1 MEKVSV
7 IVPVYNGEKSI
18 ERCAGSILNQDY
30 PELELILVDDG
41 SRDRSWEII
50 QAIAAADHRVKAIH
64 QENGGVSSARNR
76 ALAEASGTYVQFAD
90 VDDWLPMDAT
100 KMLVR
105 EMEAQSAELVVGDF
119 YRVVDGNVS
128 EKGSIEMGGALT
140 LQQYANAMMLSPAD
154 LYYGVLWNKLYRRD
168 IIEQYSIRMDENIS
182 YSEDMIFNL
191 EYLLHVKS
199 VAILKAPV
207 YYYQYTKGSLVDQS
221 LNLSSTIKMKK
232 SVIGYYNEFFRKTFD
247 APSYQERLPVIY
259 GYLLA
264 VSHDSLALPF
274 TPGTR
279 KLNAG
284 IDLSALS
291 GECGAAFPMR
301 SAILEARLLGRYL
314 ETLARKHGMDEAR
327 IKLLYFMEKMKEPC
341 SVESLCLLTGMGKP
355 AVIVAMARLLADG
368 LVRRESPLGGKERFS
383 FYAPELTK
391 ELQQLDQDV
400 DTVCFAGF
408 TDEEIRQYHKLEE
421 RIGNHILHHL
431 QAEKATESSHL
442 QAEKAT
448 ESSVPV

>member
-128 EKGSIEMGGALT
+128 EKGSIEVGGALT

-232 SVIGYYNEFFRKTFD
+232 SVIGYYNEFFRKTFNV
-247 APSYQERLPVIY
+247 PSYQERLPVIY

-368 LVRRESPLGGKERFS
+368 LVRCESPLGAKERFS

-431 QAEKATESSHL
+431 QAEKATESS
-442 QAEKAT
+442 
-448 ESSVPV
+448 VPV

>member
-7 IVPVYNGEKSI
+7 IVPVYNGEKNI
-18 ERCAGSILNQDY
+18 KRCADSVLNQDY
-30 PELELILVDDG
+30 PELELILIDDG

-50 QAIAAADHRVKAIH
+50 QTVAANDPRVKAIH

-100 KMLVR
+100 KLLVR
-105 EMEAQSAELVVGDF
+105 EMETRSSELVVGDF

-128 EKGSIEMGGALT
+128 EKGSIETGGTLT
-140 LQQYANAMMLSPAD
+140 LKQYADKMMLAPAD
-154 LYYGVLWNKLYRRD
+154 LYYGVLWNKLYQRD
-168 IIEQYSIRMDENIS
+168 IIERYDIRMDENIS

-232 SVIGYYNEFFRKTFD
+232 SVIGYYNEFFKKSFD
-247 APSYQERLPVIY
+247 APAYQERLPVIY

-279 KLNAG
+279 KLHAG
-284 IDLSALS
+284 ADLFALS
-291 GECGAAFPMR
+291 EESFTALPMR
-301 SAILEARLLGRYL
+301 SAILETRLIGRYL
-314 ETLARKHGMDEAR
+314 ETLGRKHGMDEAR
-327 IKLLYFMEKMKEPC
+327 IRLLYCMEKMQEPC

-368 LVRRESPLGGKERFS
+368 LVRRESSLGSKELFS
-383 FYAPELTK
+383 FQAPELTE
-391 ELQQLDQDV
+391 ELKQLDMDV
-400 DTVCFAGF
+400 DAVCFSEF
-408 TDEEIRQYHKLEE
+408 TEKEIQQYRILEE
-421 RIGNHILHHL
+421 RIGNCILQHL
-431 QAEKATESSHL
+431 KAESAKE
-442 QAEKAT
+442 
-448 ESSVPV
+448 

>member
-154 LYYGVLWNKLYRRD
+154 LYYGVLWNKLYRKD

-291 GECGAAFPMR
+291 GECGAAIPMR
-301 SAILEARLLGRYL
+301 SAVLEARLLGRYL

-431 QAEKATESSHL
+431 QAEKATESS
-442 QAEKAT
+442 
-448 ESSVPV
+448 VPV

>member
-232 SVIGYYNEFFRKTFD
+232 SVIGYYNEFFKKTFD

-291 GECGAAFPMR
+291 GECVEAFPMR

-368 LVRRESPLGGKERFS
+368 LVRCESPLGGKERFS

-400 DTVCFAGF
+400 DSVCFAGF
-408 TDEEIRQYHKLEE
+408 TDKEIRQYHKLEE

-431 QAEKATESSHL
+431 QAEKATESS
-442 QAEKAT
+442 
-448 ESSVPV
+448 VPV

>member
-76 ALAEASGTYVQFAD
+76 ALAEASGAYVQFAD

-105 EMEAQSAELVVGDF
+105 EIEAQSAELVVGDF

-191 EYLLHVKS
+191 EYLRHVKS

-291 GECGAAFPMR
+291 GECGAAIPMR

-431 QAEKATESSHL
+431 QAEKATESS
-442 QAEKAT
+442 
-448 ESSVPV
+448 VPV

>member
-119 YRVVDGNVS
+119 YRIVDGNVS

-291 GECGAAFPMR
+291 GECGAAIPMR
-301 SAILEARLLGRYL
+301 SAVLEARLLGRYL

-391 ELQQLDQDV
+391 ELQQLEQDV

-431 QAEKATESSHL
+431 QAEKATESS
-442 QAEKAT
+442 
-448 ESSVPV
+448 VPV

>member
-18 ERCAGSILNQDY
+18 KRCSDSILNQDY

-41 SRDRSWEII
+41 SRDCSWEIM
-50 QAIAAADHRVKAIH
+50 QALAAADHRVKAIH

-76 ALAEASGTYVQFAD
+76 ALAEASGTFVQFAD

-100 KMLVR
+100 KLLVR
-105 EMEAQSAELVVGDF
+105 EMEAQSSELVVGDF

-128 EKGSIEMGGALT
+128 EKGSIASGGTLT
-140 LQQYANAMMLSPAD
+140 LQQYADEMMLSPAD

-168 IIEQYSIRMDENIS
+168 IIERYGIRMDENIS

-191 EYLLHVKS
+191 EYLLHVKNI
-199 VAILKAPV
+199 AILKAPV

-232 SVIGYYNEFFRKTFD
+232 NVIGYYNEFFKKTFD
-247 APSYQERLPVIY
+247 APAYQERLPVIY

-279 KLNAG
+279 KLTAG
-284 IDLSALS
+284 SDLSALS
-291 GECGAAFPMR
+291 GESGTAFPMR
-301 SAILEARLLGRYL
+301 SAILETRLLGRYL
-314 ETLARKHGMDEAR
+314 ETLGRKHGMDEAYGKTCCDRGNGPTPGGRTGEARGPSRRRRTLLFPGAGAHRGTAAAGLGCGRSVFCR
-327 IKLLYFMEKMKEPC
+327 IYRRRA
-341 SVESLCLLTGMGKP
+341 P
-355 AVIVAMARLLADG
+355 AVPRVGGADRQPDSPPSAGRDSKRIVSLA
-368 LVRRESPLGGKERFS
+368 LSVQHLEAPFIIFRRNP
-383 FYAPELTK
+383 
-391 ELQQLDQDV
+391 
-400 DTVCFAGF
+400 VC
-408 TDEEIRQYHKLEE
+408 RK
-421 RIGNHILHHL
+421 
-431 QAEKATESSHL
+431 
-442 QAEKAT
+442 
-448 ESSVPV
+448 

>member
-1 MEKVSV
+1 MEKVSL

-76 ALAEASGTYVQFAD
+76 ALAEASGAYVQFTD

-128 EKGSIEMGGALT
+128 KKGSIEMGGALT
-140 LQQYANAMMLSPAD
+140 LQQYANAMMRSPAD

-247 APSYQERLPVIY
+247 ASSYQERLPVIY

-291 GECGAAFPMR
+291 GECGAAIPMR

-368 LVRRESPLGGKERFS
+368 LVRRESPFGGKERFS

-431 QAEKATESSHL
+431 QAEKATESS
-442 QAEKAT
+442 
-448 ESSVPV
+448 VPV

>member
-207 YYYQYTKGSLVDQS
+207 YYYQYTKGSLVNQS
-221 LNLSSTIKMKK
+221 LNLSSTFKMKK

-368 LVRRESPLGGKERFS
+368 LVRCESPLGGKERFS

-431 QAEKATESSHL
+431 QAEKATESS
-442 QAEKAT
+442 
-448 ESSVPV
+448 VPV

>member
-7 IVPVYNGEKSI
+7 IVPIYNGEKNI
-18 ERCAGSILNQDY
+18 KRCTDSVLNQDY
-30 PELELILVDDG
+30 PELELILIDDG

-50 QAIAAADHRVKAIH
+50 QTVAANDPRVKAIH

-100 KMLVR
+100 KLLVR
-105 EMEAQSAELVVGDF
+105 EMETRSSELVVGDF
-119 YRVVDGNVS
+119 YRVVDDNVS
-128 EKGSIEMGGALT
+128 EKGSIETGGTLT
-140 LQQYANAMMLSPAD
+140 LKQYADKMMLAPAD
-154 LYYGVLWNKLYRRD
+154 LYYGVLWNKLYQRD
-168 IIEQYSIRMDENIS
+168 IIERYDIRMDENIS

-232 SVIGYYNEFFRKTFD
+232 SVIGYYNEFFKKSFD
-247 APSYQERLPVIY
+247 APAYQERLPVIY

-264 VSHDSLALPF
+264 VSHDCLALPF

-279 KLNAG
+279 KLHAG
-284 IDLSALS
+284 ADLFALS
-291 GECGAAFPMR
+291 DESFTALPMR
-301 SAILEARLLGRYL
+301 SAILETRLIGRYL
-314 ETLARKHGMDEAR
+314 ETLGRKHGMDEAR
-327 IKLLYFMEKMKEPC
+327 IRLLYCMEKMQEPC

-368 LVRRESPLGGKERFS
+368 LVRRESSLGSKELFS
-383 FYAPELTK
+383 FQAPELTE
-391 ELQQLDQDV
+391 ELKQLDMDV
-400 DTVCFAGF
+400 DAVCFSEF
-408 TDEEIRQYHKLEE
+408 TEKEIQQYRILEE
-421 RIGNHILHHL
+421 RIGNCILQHL
-431 QAEKATESSHL
+431 KAESAKE
-442 QAEKAT
+442 
-448 ESSVPV
+448 

>member
-154 LYYGVLWNKLYRRD
+154 LYYGVPWNKLYRRD

-274 TPGTR
+274 APGTR

-314 ETLARKHGMDEAR
+314 ETLARKHGMAEAR

-431 QAEKATESSHL
+431 QAEKATESS
-442 QAEKAT
+442 
-448 ESSVPV
+448 VPV

>member
-1 MEKVSV
+1 MEKVSL

-76 ALAEASGTYVQFAD
+76 ALAEASGAYVQFAD

-182 YSEDMIFNL
+182 YSEDLIFNL

-264 VSHDSLALPF
+264 VSHDSLSLPF

-368 LVRRESPLGGKERFS
+368 LVRCESPLGGKERFS

-408 TDEEIRQYHKLEE
+408 TDEEIRQYRKLEE
-421 RIGNHILHHL
+421 QIGNHILHHL
-431 QAEKATESSHL
+431 QAEKATESSV
-442 QAEKAT
+442 
-448 ESSVPV
+448 SV

>member
-1 MEKVSV
+1 MEKVSL

-76 ALAEASGTYVQFAD
+76 ALAEASGAYVQFAD

-207 YYYQYTKGSLVDQS
+207 YYYQYTKGSLVDES

-368 LVRRESPLGGKERFS
+368 LVRCESPLGGKERFS

-431 QAEKATESSHL
+431 QAEKATESS
-442 QAEKAT
+442 
-448 ESSVPV
+448 VPV

>member
-1 MEKVSV
+1 MEKVSL

-76 ALAEASGTYVQFAD
+76 ALAEASGAYVQFAD

-182 YSEDMIFNL
+182 YSEDLVFNL

-368 LVRRESPLGGKERFS
+368 LVRCESPLGGKERFS

-431 QAEKATESSHL
+431 QAEKATESS
-442 QAEKAT
+442 
-448 ESSVPV
+448 VPV

>member
-1 MEKVSV
+1 MEKVSL

-76 ALAEASGTYVQFAD
+76 ALAEASGAYVQFAD

-182 YSEDMIFNL
+182 YSEDLIFNL

-291 GECGAAFPMR
+291 GECGADFPMR

-368 LVRRESPLGGKERFS
+368 LVRCESPLGGKERFS

-431 QAEKATESSHL
+431 QAEKATESS
-442 QAEKAT
+442 
-448 ESSVPV
+448 VPV

>member
-50 QAIAAADHRVKAIH
+50 QAIAAADHRVKAIR

-76 ALAEASGTYVQFAD
+76 ALAEASGAYVQFAD

-105 EMEAQSAELVVGDF
+105 EIEAQSAELVVGDF

-368 LVRRESPLGGKERFS
+368 LVRCESPLGGKERFS

-431 QAEKATESSHL
+431 QAEKATESS
-442 QAEKAT
+442 
-448 ESSVPV
+448 VPV

>member
-1 MEKVSV
+1 MKKVSI

-18 ERCAGSILNQDY
+18 KRCAESILNQDY

-41 SRDRSWEII
+41 SRDRSWEIM
-50 QAIAAADHRVKAIH
+50 QALAAADHRVKAIH

-76 ALAEASGTYVQFAD
+76 ALAEAGGTYVQFAD

-100 KMLVR
+100 KLLVR
-105 EMEAQSAELVVGDF
+105 EMEAQSADLAVGDF

-128 EKGSIEMGGALT
+128 EKGAIETSGVLS
-140 LQQYANAMMLSPAD
+140 LQQYADEMMLAPAD

-168 IIEQYSIRMDENIS
+168 IIECYGIRMDENIS
-182 YSEDMIFNL
+182 YSEEIFNL
-191 EYLLHVKS
+191 EYLLHVKNI
-199 VAILKAPV
+199 AILKAPV

-247 APSYQERLPVIY
+247 TPAYQERLPVIY

-279 KLNAG
+279 KLNVGA
-284 IDLSALS
+284 DLSALS
-291 GECGAAFPMR
+291 GESGTAFPVR
-301 SAILEARLLGRYL
+301 SAILETRLLGRYL
-314 ETLARKHGMDEAR
+314 ETLGRKHGMDEAR
-327 IKLLYFMEKMKEPC
+327 IRLLYCMEKMKEPC

-368 LVRRESPLGGKERFS
+368 QVKRESPLGSKERFS
-383 FYAPELTK
+383 FQAPELTE
-391 ELQQLDQDV
+391 ELQQLDRDV
-400 DTVCFAGF
+400 DAVCFAGL
-408 TDEEIRQYHKLEE
+408 TEEELRQYRELEE
-421 RIGNHILHHL
+421 RIGNRILHHL
-431 QAEKATESSHL
+431 QAETAKES
-442 QAEKAT
+442 
-448 ESSVPV
+448 

>member
-119 YRVVDGNVS
+119 YRVVGGNVS

-207 YYYQYTKGSLVDQS
+207 YYYQYTKSSLVDQS

-368 LVRRESPLGGKERFS
+368 LVRCESPLGGKERFS

-431 QAEKATESSHL
+431 QAEKATESS
-442 QAEKAT
+442 
-448 ESSVPV
+448 VPV

>member
-1 MEKVSV
+1 MEKVSL

-105 EMEAQSAELVVGDF
+105 EIEAQSAELVVGDF

-247 APSYQERLPVIY
+247 TPSYQERLPVIY

-291 GECGAAFPMR
+291 GECGAAIPMR

-355 AVIVAMARLLADG
+355 AVIVTMARLLADG
-368 LVRRESPLGGKERFS
+368 LVRCESPLGGKERFS

-431 QAEKATESSHL
+431 QAEKATESS
-442 QAEKAT
+442 
-448 ESSVPV
+448 VPV